1 MGDGGQ
7 EATRLDCG
15 TFPFGL
21 RLVRFGTE
29 DSFPIIAMWSRGA
42 LSLFNMCHF
51 ESVNII
57 IDSVFW
63 PM

>member
-7 EATRLDCG
+7 EATRLDRG

-29 DSFPIIAMWSRGA
+29 DSFPIIAMRITRCT
-42 LSLFNMCHF
+42 LP
-51 ESVNII
+51 I
-57 IDSVFW
+57 
-63 PM
+63 